1 MTTAARRLASFSA
14 ELNIERIPREVVD
27 AAKLHLLDT
36 LGCGLAAHALDTA
49 PYAREAICEQGT
61 GGPAT
66 IIGVPS
72 GAGAQDAALVNG
84 TTCHALDFDD
94 THAASVSH
102 ISVVVVPAALAVAE
116 TIGADGAALL
126 TALVAG
132 NEVSTRVG
140 MAAGEAFHAHGFH
153 PTAVCGVF
161 GATAASARLRGL
173 DPETTAQALGIA
185 GSLASGILEF
195 LADGSST
202 KRLHPGFASRAGVL
216 AAALAAHG
224 ATGPATVLEGRC
236 GLYRSFLGRDDI
248 DIAAQLTNLGSAWE
262 TPRIA
267 FKPYPACHY
276 LHAALDATIEAVT
289 DAELTAEDI
298 EEVVVI
304 SPPGGVNM
312 VLEPA
317 AAKAR
322 PRSEYEAKFSLPFS
336 VASYLLHGRVD
347 VMTYTDTAIA
357 DEEVLALASKVR
369 YEVKDF
375 ETAGSAFPGGARV
388 RTTDG
393 RVVERELL
401 YQRGDPHNPMGDSA
415 VVEKY
420 RTNASLALGS
430 VEVAALEH
438 AVLELEDR
446 PDLSALR
453 ALARAAPRVPA

>member
-14 ELNIERIPREVVD
+14 ELSIERIPREVVD

-49 PYAREAICEQGT
+49 PHAREAICEQGT

-173 DPETTAQALGIA
+173 DPETMAQGRRRPV
-185 GSLASGILEF
+185 S
-195 LADGSST
+195 
-202 KRLHPGFASRAGVL
+202 PGDRKGHLSAR
-216 AAALAAHG
+216 AALANEHQVSPRAPALQDDHQALAG
-224 ATGPATVLEGRC
+224 ERVERMGDDDRFRSWTRPEWTGPMRGPSVCPASGAC
-236 GLYRSFLGRDDI
+236 RSFWL
-248 DIAAQLTNLGSAWE
+248 
-262 TPRIA
+262 
-267 FKPYPACHY
+267 
-276 LHAALDATIEAVT
+276 
-289 DAELTAEDI
+289 
-298 EEVVVI
+298 
-304 SPPGGVNM
+304 
-312 VLEPA
+312 
-317 AAKAR
+317 
-322 PRSEYEAKFSLPFS
+322 
-336 VASYLLHGRVD
+336 
-347 VMTYTDTAIA
+347 
-357 DEEVLALASKVR
+357 
-369 YEVKDF
+369 
-375 ETAGSAFPGGARV
+375 
-388 RTTDG
+388 
-393 RVVERELL
+393 
-401 YQRGDPHNPMGDSA
+401 
-415 VVEKY
+415 
-420 RTNASLALGS
+420 
-430 VEVAALEH
+430 
-438 AVLELEDR
+438 
-446 PDLSALR
+446 
-453 ALARAAPRVPA
+453 